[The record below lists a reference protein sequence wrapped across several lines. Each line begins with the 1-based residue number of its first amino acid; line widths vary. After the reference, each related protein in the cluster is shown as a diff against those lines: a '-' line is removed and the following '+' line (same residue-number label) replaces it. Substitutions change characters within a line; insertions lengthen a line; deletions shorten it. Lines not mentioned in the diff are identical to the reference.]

1 MNTKLGHTALYNTDA
16 KAKSTHRCEG
26 SHVIAP
32 HRSLSSLPYI
42 RDGMGWDGMGWDGM
56 GWDEIGEG
64 REVSSRRGH
73 MYTCG

>member
-1 MNTKLGHTALYNTDA
+1 MLKRSPHTDA
-16 KAKSTHRCEG
+16 TAVTSSPRTEV
-26 SHVIAP
+26 SAP
-32 HRSLSSLPYI
+32 CRIY
-42 RDGMGWDGMGWDGM
+42 GMGWDGMGWDGM